1 MQSLREKENIDVKEE
16 VTSSIDS
23 SPTTDVI
30 EKAEEVALEVI
41 SPDDDPDLPVFTART
56 LVLGVGLSAF
66 GAVLSTIYT
75 FKPQART

>member
-30 EKAEEVALEVI
+30 EKAEEVALEV
-41 SPDDDPDLPVFTART
+41 SGLLFMLP
-56 LVLGVGLSAF
+56 SH
-66 GAVLSTIYT
+66 
-75 FKPQART
+75 